1 MAEARSSGR
10 GSVPASAIDTV
21 SSIDRS
27 MSRRT
32 FLELAAAAALVP
44 ASALG
49 KTSPRRY
56 VDHLG
61 VQLYTVRGLLAE
73 QAAETFQA
81 LAEAGYKHVEHFDV
95 GSLDRLAPLL
105 ADAGLTLTSTHI
117 SPPFVT
123 GDWSPWEKVGVSAP
137 AGGGKLEDVIAAA
150 LEHEIGFLV
159 FPYLLPEE
167 RGDLDHYRG
176 LAAKL
181 NAAGETCREAGL
193 RLGYHNHAFEF
204 EPQGGSTGFDV
215 LIEELDPALVQ
226 FEIDV
231 FWATVAGFDAV
242 ELLRRHAGRCNL
254 LHLKDLKAG
263 IERSPSAEPPPEA
276 FEELGDGIVD
286 FPAVLRTASELGV
299 EHAYVEQDQCP
310 GSPVESLK
318 RSADYLRGL
327 AL

>member
-1 MAEARSSGR
+1 MAEERSSGR
-10 GSVPASAIDTV
+10 VPASGIDC
-21 SSIDRS
+21 S

-32 FLELAAAAALVP
+32 FLELAAAGILVP
-44 ASALG
+44 ASAFG
-49 KTSPRRY
+49 KTSARSY

-61 VQLYTVRGLLAE
+61 VQLYTVRDLLAE
-73 QAAETFQA
+73 KAAETFQA
-81 LAEAGYKHVEHFDV
+81 LAAAGYKHVEHFDV

-105 ADAGLTLTSTHI
+105 ADAGLAITSTHI
-117 SPPFVT
+117 KPPYVT

-150 LEHEIGFLV
+150 LKHEIGFLV
-159 FPYLLPEE
+159 FPYLLPDE
-167 RGDLDHYRG
+167 RGDLDHYRK

-181 NAAGETCREAGL
+181 NAAGEKCREAGL

-204 EPQGGSTGFDV
+204 EPQGDATAFDV
-215 LIEELDPALVQ
+215 LIEELDPELVQ

-242 ELLRRHAGRCNL
+242 KLLRRHAGRCNL
-254 LHLKDLKAG
+254 LHLKDLKDG
-263 IERSPSAEPPPEA
+263 VERSPSAQPPPEA

-286 FPAVLRTASELGV
+286 FPAVLEAASELGI

-310 GSPVESLK
+310 GSPVASLE
-318 RSADYLRGL
+318 RSAEYLRGL
-327 AL
+327 SL